1 MVRSDRSTRRRHAT
15 SMVNWKW
22 LHDEIETATGCW
34 VPGIKLLVYV
44 EDGVES
50 FDLRLEQA
58 PCPTRTVARA
68 QNQEMAQSFARRRAL
83 PLPPAI
89 NE

>member
-1 MVRSDRSTRRRHAT
+1 MLPSDRGRGRGI

-22 LHDEIETATGCW
+22 LHDELETGTGCW

-58 PCPTRTVARA
+58 PCPTRTVARV
-68 QNQEMAQSFARRRAL
+68 QNREMAQSFARRRAL
-83 PLPPAI
+83 LLPPAV